1 MEISER
7 SLGQIE
13 WSISEWQ
20 QIKIPWQVFEIH
32 HSATDTAFNK
42 DSKSL
47 QYNISQLCCLDKPNM
62 KLIQLQP

>member
-20 QIKIPWQVFEIH
+20 QIKIH